1 MEANLLGKI
10 DGGESRHL
18 YLRPEFE
25 LASGAALDKIR
36 YLFSAHFPHLSN
48 RESVMPANH
57 LILCHSFLLLPSV
70 FPSIRYFLMS
80 QLFTSGSQSIGAS
93 ASASAPVLRMD
104 T

>member
-18 YLRPEFE
+18 DLRPEFE

-48 RESVMPANH
+48 RDIMPI
-57 LILCHSFLLLPSV
+57 LISLHIALRKRMLSTFNPHNSQQLCSMKSLQTL
-70 FPSIRYFLMS
+70 IW
-80 QLFTSGSQSIGAS
+80 
-93 ASASAPVLRMD
+93 
-104 T
+104 